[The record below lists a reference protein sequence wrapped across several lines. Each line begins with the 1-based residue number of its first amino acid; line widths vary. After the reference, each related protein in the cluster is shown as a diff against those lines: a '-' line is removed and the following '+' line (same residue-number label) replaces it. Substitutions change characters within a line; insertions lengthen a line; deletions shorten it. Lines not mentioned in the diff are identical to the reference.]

1 MKPYTLLLL
10 GLLLASAAEAQTTD
24 EARLEVTVTD
34 AASGEALG
42 YAVCS
47 LRPKEGNGKERAA
60 AADARG
66 VCLLEGLKP
75 GRFELRLLYMGHVFL
90 QGELQLPAGLTRRRI
105 RLDIDPVAI
114 GEVLVTAAES
124 KGPTS
129 SSKIGREAIAHIQP
143 SSIADLMELIP
154 GGRATD
160 PSFGA
165 PQEIRLR
172 EAAPS
177 SSANYATSALGTQI
191 QVDGIPISND
201 ANLQYSTS
209 YGSIQEY
216 ANVNRGV
223 DTRAISTDDI
233 ESVEIVRGIPSVE
246 YGDLTS
252 GLVKVKR
259 REGGRDLT
267 ARFKAD
273 MSSKLFSVG
282 RGKGFERKGRGDA
295 ERTTLNINAD
305 YLTAASDPR
314 NPRQSYQRLTGSVR
328 FGRHWQGSAYRYS
341 AGGSLDYTGSFD
353 NKKSDQDLD
362 NGLGGP
368 VERYKSNYN
377 RTQFAATFAVEA
389 RHRQFFHSL
398 DLTASLSAE
407 FDRID
412 RWRFVETGSD
422 FAKTWGT
429 EAGEYDA
436 VIIPA
441 SYDATL
447 LVDGKPFYGY
457 AKAIAIFNADTER
470 SRNTLRVG
478 ADWSMDKNYGR
489 GLVFDVARP
498 FSPQMD
504 SRPRAYDA
512 IPALH
517 KLSFFL
523 EDATTLAL
531 GDFRVEATGGVR
543 AASMF
548 NLGRRYTIQGKFYF
562 DPRANVVVALP
573 RFHVA
578 GRNLTLRLGGGVGW
592 HTKFPTMD
600 SLYPDTEYFDF
611 TQLNYWPANPALRR
625 INLRL
630 YTLDP
635 TNYDLR
641 AARNFKWEVRLDA
654 DWNDNQL
661 SVTYFREDMTSGF
674 RTTSDYRSFTFRDY
688 DETAID
694 MEQLDGPPSLDGI
707 PYTEETRLGGY
718 SRSTNGSRTEKSG
731 IEFAF
736 TSQRIRAIATRV
748 TVTGAYFRTNYSNM
762 HPEYLLPTS
771 APGGQTY
778 PYVGYYFST
787 DGYLREMCNTNF
799 LLDTQIPRL
808 KLILSTSFQCMWFLG
823 SRNTPVSAWPIS
835 YLDEDLVSHPF
846 TAESAADG
854 LLSALVRDSD
864 PTLWR
869 YVTTPFSM
877 NVNLKITK
885 KLYRDKMAV
894 ALFVNKLLDYTP
906 DYHTSDGRH
915 IRREVT
921 PYFGMELNIK
931 L

>member
-90 QGELQLPAGLTRRRI
+90 QGELQLPVGLTRRRI

-273 MSSKLFSVG
+273 MSSKLFSV
-282 RGKGFERKGRGDA
+282 GKGFERKGRGDA

-517 KLSFFL
+517 KLSLFL

-578 GRNLTLRLGGGVGW
+578 GRNLSLRLGGGVGW

-654 DWNDNQL
+654 GWNDNQL

-707 PYTEETRLGGY
+707 PYTEERRLGGY

-736 TSQRIRAIATRV
+736 TSQRIRAIATRI

-835 YLDEDLVSHPF
+835 YLDENLVSHPF

>member
-124 KGPTS
+124 KGSTS

-165 PQEIRLR
+165 PQADLLR
-172 EAAPS
+172 EADPS

-282 RGKGFERKGRGDA
+282 KGFERKGGGDA

-314 NPRQSYQRLTGSVR
+314 NPRQNYQRLTGSVR

-353 NKKSDQDLD
+353 DKKSDRDLD

-429 EAGEYDA
+429 EPGEYDA

-457 AKAIAIFNADTER
+457 AKAVATFNADTER

-517 KLSFFL
+517 KLSLFL

-654 DWNDNQL
+654 GWNDNQL

-707 PYTEETRLGGY
+707 PYTEERRLGGY

-736 TSQRIRAIATRV
+736 TSQRIRAIATRI

-771 APGGQTY
+771 APGGQSY

-835 YLDEDLVSHPF
+835 YLDENLVSHPF

>member
-1 MKPYTLLLL
+1 MKPYTLLLR

-273 MSSKLFSVG
+273 MSSKLFSV
-282 RGKGFERKGRGDA
+282 GKGFERKGRGDA

-894 ALFVNKLLDYTP
+894 ALFVHKLLDYTP

>member
-273 MSSKLFSVG
+273 MSSKLFSV
-282 RGKGFERKGRGDA
+282 GKGFERKGRGDA

-578 GRNLTLRLGGGVGW
+578 GRNLSLRLGGGVGW

-600 SLYPDTEYFDF
+600 SLYPDT
-611 TQLNYWPANPALRR
+611 
-625 INLRL
+625 
-630 YTLDP
+630 
-635 TNYDLR
+635 
-641 AARNFKWEVRLDA
+641 
-654 DWNDNQL
+654 
-661 SVTYFREDMTSGF
+661 
-674 RTTSDYRSFTFRDY
+674 
-688 DETAID
+688 
-694 MEQLDGPPSLDGI
+694 
-707 PYTEETRLGGY
+707 
-718 SRSTNGSRTEKSG
+718 
-731 IEFAF
+731 
-736 TSQRIRAIATRV
+736 
-748 TVTGAYFRTNYSNM
+748 
-762 HPEYLLPTS
+762 
-771 APGGQTY
+771 
-778 PYVGYYFST
+778 
-787 DGYLREMCNTNF
+787 
-799 LLDTQIPRL
+799 
-808 KLILSTSFQCMWFLG
+808 
-823 SRNTPVSAWPIS
+823 
-835 YLDEDLVSHPF
+835 
-846 TAESAADG
+846 
-854 LLSALVRDSD
+854 
-864 PTLWR
+864 
-869 YVTTPFSM
+869 
-877 NVNLKITK
+877 
-885 KLYRDKMAV
+885 
-894 ALFVNKLLDYTP
+894 
-906 DYHTSDGRH
+906 
-915 IRREVT
+915 
-921 PYFGMELNIK
+921 
-931 L
+931 

>member
-273 MSSKLFSVG
+273 MSSKLFSV
-282 RGKGFERKGRGDA
+282 GKGFERKGRGDA

-835 YLDEDLVSHPF
+835 YLDENLVSHPF

>member
-90 QGELQLPAGLTRRRI
+90 QGELQLPVGLTRRRI

-273 MSSKLFSVG
+273 MSSKLFSV
-282 RGKGFERKGRGDA
+282 GKGFERKGRGDA

-578 GRNLTLRLGGGVGW
+578 GRNLSLRLGGGVGW

-654 DWNDNQL
+654 GWNDNQL

-707 PYTEETRLGGY
+707 PYTEERRLGGY

-736 TSQRIRAIATRV
+736 TSQRIRAIATRI

-835 YLDEDLVSHPF
+835 YLDENLVSHPF

-906 DYHTSDGRH
+906 DSDGRH

>member
-273 MSSKLFSVG
+273 MSSKLFSV
-282 RGKGFERKGRGDA
+282 GKGFERKGRGDA

-707 PYTEETRLGGY
+707 PYTEERRLGGY

>member
-282 RGKGFERKGRGDA
+282 KGFERKGGGDA

-353 NKKSDQDLD
+353 DKKSDQDLD

-398 DLTASLSAE
+398 DLTASFSAE

-429 EAGEYDA
+429 EPGEYDA

-457 AKAIAIFNADTER
+457 AKAVATFNADTER

-654 DWNDNQL
+654 GWNDNQL

-808 KLILSTSFQCMWFLG
+808 KLLLSTSFQCMWFLG

>member
-282 RGKGFERKGRGDA
+282 KGFERKGEGDA

-353 NKKSDQDLD
+353 DKKSDQDLD

-398 DLTASLSAE
+398 DLTASFSAE

-429 EAGEYDA
+429 EPGEYDA

-457 AKAIAIFNADTER
+457 AKAVATFNADTER

-517 KLSFFL
+517 KLSLFL

-578 GRNLTLRLGGGVGW
+578 GRNLSLRLGGGVGW

-654 DWNDNQL
+654 GWNDNQL

-707 PYTEETRLGGY
+707 PYTEERRLGGY

-736 TSQRIRAIATRV
+736 TSQRIRAIATRI

-835 YLDEDLVSHPF
+835 YLDENLVSHPF

>member
-273 MSSKLFSVG
+273 MSSKLFSV
-282 RGKGFERKGRGDA
+282 GKGFERKGRGDA

-611 TQLNYWPANPALRR
+611 TQLNYWPANPALQR

-694 MEQLDGPPSLDGI
+694 MEQLDGPPSLDSI

>member
-246 YGDLTS
+246 YGNLTS

-273 MSSKLFSVG
+273 MSSKLFSV
-282 RGKGFERKGRGDA
+282 GKGFERKGRGDA

-398 DLTASLSAE
+398 DLTASFSAE

-429 EAGEYDA
+429 EPGEYDA

-457 AKAIAIFNADTER
+457 AKAVATFNADTER

-654 DWNDNQL
+654 GWNDNQL

-835 YLDEDLVSHPF
+835 YLDENLVSHPF

>member
-1 MKPYTLLLL
+1 M
-10 GLLLASAAEAQTTD
+10 
-24 EARLEVTVTD
+24 
-34 AASGEALG
+34 
-42 YAVCS
+42 
-47 LRPKEGNGKERAA
+47 
-60 AADARG
+60 
-66 VCLLEGLKP
+66 
-75 GRFELRLLYMGHVFL
+75 
-90 QGELQLPAGLTRRRI
+90 
-105 RLDIDPVAI
+105 
-114 GEVLVTAAES
+114 
-124 KGPTS
+124 
-129 SSKIGREAIAHIQP
+129 
-143 SSIADLMELIP
+143 
-154 GGRATD
+154 
-160 PSFGA
+160 
-165 PQEIRLR
+165 
-172 EAAPS
+172 
-177 SSANYATSALGTQI
+177 
-191 QVDGIPISND
+191 
-201 ANLQYSTS
+201 
-209 YGSIQEY
+209 
-216 ANVNRGV
+216 
-223 DTRAISTDDI
+223 
-233 ESVEIVRGIPSVE
+233 RGIPSVE

-282 RGKGFERKGRGDA
+282 KGFERKGEGDA

-353 NKKSDQDLD
+353 DKKSDQDLD

-398 DLTASLSAE
+398 DLTASFSAE

-429 EAGEYDA
+429 EPGEYDA

-457 AKAIAIFNADTER
+457 AKAVATFNADTER

-517 KLSFFL
+517 KLSLFL

-578 GRNLTLRLGGGVGW
+578 GRNLSLRLGGGVGW

-600 SLYPDTEYFDF
+600 SLYPDTGISISPSSTTGLRIPHSGGSTCDS
-611 TQLNYWPANPALRR
+611 TRSIRR
-625 INLRL
+625 ITTCVPHAISNGRFAS
-630 YTLDP
+630 TP
-635 TNYDLR
+635 AGT
-641 AARNFKWEVRLDA
+641 
-654 DWNDNQL
+654 
-661 SVTYFREDMTSGF
+661 
-674 RTTSDYRSFTFRDY
+674 TTSCR
-688 DETAID
+688 
-694 MEQLDGPPSLDGI
+694 
-707 PYTEETRLGGY
+707 
-718 SRSTNGSRTEKSG
+718 
-731 IEFAF
+731 
-736 TSQRIRAIATRV
+736 
-748 TVTGAYFRTNYSNM
+748 
-762 HPEYLLPTS
+762 
-771 APGGQTY
+771 
-778 PYVGYYFST
+778 
-787 DGYLREMCNTNF
+787 
-799 LLDTQIPRL
+799 
-808 KLILSTSFQCMWFLG
+808 
-823 SRNTPVSAWPIS
+823 
-835 YLDEDLVSHPF
+835 
-846 TAESAADG
+846 
-854 LLSALVRDSD
+854 
-864 PTLWR
+864 
-869 YVTTPFSM
+869 
-877 NVNLKITK
+877 
-885 KLYRDKMAV
+885 
-894 ALFVNKLLDYTP
+894 
-906 DYHTSDGRH
+906 
-915 IRREVT
+915 
-921 PYFGMELNIK
+921 
-931 L
+931 

>member
-282 RGKGFERKGRGDA
+282 KGFERKGRGDA

-398 DLTASLSAE
+398 DLTASFSAE

-429 EAGEYDA
+429 EPGEYDA

-457 AKAIAIFNADTER
+457 AKAVATFNADTER

-654 DWNDNQL
+654 GWNDNQL

-707 PYTEETRLGGY
+707 PYTEERRLGGY

-736 TSQRIRAIATRV
+736 TSQRIRAIATRI

-771 APGGQTY
+771 APGGQSY

>member
-60 AADARG
+60 AADAQG

-172 EAAPS
+172 EADPS

-223 DTRAISTDDI
+223 DTCDLDRRHRIGRNRA
-233 ESVEIVRGIPSVE
+233 GHPSVE

-282 RGKGFERKGRGDA
+282 KGFERKGGGDA

-353 NKKSDQDLD
+353 DKKSDQDLD

-398 DLTASLSAE
+398 DLTASFSAE

-429 EAGEYDA
+429 EPGEYDA

-457 AKAIAIFNADTER
+457 AKAVATFNADTER

-478 ADWSMDKNYGR
+478 GR
-489 GLVFDVARP
+489 LVDG
-498 FSPQMD
+498 QEL
-504 SRPRAYDA
+504 RPRAGLRRR
-512 IPALH
+512 PAVQSADGFAAPRLRR
-517 KLSFFL
+517 
-523 EDATTLAL
+523 DPRPAQTLA
-531 GDFRVEATGGVR
+531 FP
-543 AASMF
+543 
-548 NLGRRYTIQGKFYF
+548 RRRH
-562 DPRANVVVALP
+562 DARSRRLP
-573 RFHVA
+573 RRLREACAPPRCSIWDAAIRFRGNSISIRAPTSSSHCRDSMSPA
-578 GRNLTLRLGGGVGW
+578 GISPCDWAEVSAGTPNSRRWTASIPTRSISISPSSTTGLRIPHSGGSTCDSTRSIRRITTCVPHAISNGRFASTPAERQPAVGDL
-592 HTKFPTMD
+592 FPRRHD
-600 SLYPDTEYFDF
+600 VGIPHDVGLSELHLPG
-611 TQLNYWPANPALRR
+611 LRR
-625 INLRL
+625 NGDRHG
-630 YTLDP
+630 T
-635 TNYDLR
+635 
-641 AARNFKWEVRLDA
+641 V
-654 DWNDNQL
+654 
-661 SVTYFREDMTSGF
+661 G
-674 RTTSDYRSFTFRDY
+674 RS
-688 DETAID
+688 
-694 MEQLDGPPSLDGI
+694 PSLDGI
-707 PYTEETRLGGY
+707 PYTEERRLGGY

-736 TSQRIRAIATRV
+736 TSQRIRAIATRI

-771 APGGQTY
+771 APGGQSY

-854 LLSALVRDSD
+854 PLLSALVRDSD

-869 YVTTPFSM
+869 YVTTRS
-877 NVNLKITK
+877 
-885 KLYRDKMAV
+885 A
-894 ALFVNKLLDYTP
+894 
-906 DYHTSDGRH
+906 
-915 IRREVT
+915 
-921 PYFGMELNIK
+921 
-931 L
+931 

>member
-273 MSSKLFSVG
+273 MSSKLFSV
-282 RGKGFERKGRGDA
+282 GKGFERKGRGDA

-921 PYFGMELNIK
+921 PYFGIELNIK

>member
-273 MSSKLFSVG
+273 MSSKLFSV
-282 RGKGFERKGRGDA
+282 GKGFERKGRGDA

-578 GRNLTLRLGGGVGW
+578 GRNLSLRLGGGVGW

-736 TSQRIRAIATRV
+736 TSQRIRAIATRI

-771 APGGQTY
+771 APGGQSY

-787 DGYLREMCNTNF
+787 DGYLREMCNTNL

-854 LLSALVRDSD
+854 LLSALVRDSN

>member
-273 MSSKLFSVG
+273 MSSKLFSV
-282 RGKGFERKGRGDA
+282 GKGFERKGRGDA

-611 TQLNYWPANPALRR
+611 TQLNYWPANPALQR

>member
-282 RGKGFERKGRGDA
+282 KGFERKGRGDA

-398 DLTASLSAE
+398 DLTASFSAE

-429 EAGEYDA
+429 EPGEYDA

-457 AKAIAIFNADTER
+457 AKAVATFNADTER

-654 DWNDNQL
+654 GWNDNQL

>member
-90 QGELQLPAGLTRRRI
+90 QGELQLPVGLTRRRI

-114 GEVLVTAAES
+114 GEVLATAAES

-282 RGKGFERKGRGDA
+282 KGFERKGRGDA

-353 NKKSDQDLD
+353 DKKSDQDLD

-457 AKAIAIFNADTER
+457 AKAVAIFNADTER

-517 KLSFFL
+517 KLSLFL

-578 GRNLTLRLGGGVGW
+578 GRNLSLRLGGGVGW

-654 DWNDNQL
+654 GWNDNQL

-835 YLDEDLVSHPF
+835 YLDENLVSHPF

>member
-1 MKPYTLLLL
+1 M
-10 GLLLASAAEAQTTD
+10 
-24 EARLEVTVTD
+24 
-34 AASGEALG
+34 
-42 YAVCS
+42 
-47 LRPKEGNGKERAA
+47 
-60 AADARG
+60 
-66 VCLLEGLKP
+66 
-75 GRFELRLLYMGHVFL
+75 
-90 QGELQLPAGLTRRRI
+90 
-105 RLDIDPVAI
+105 
-114 GEVLVTAAES
+114 
-124 KGPTS
+124 
-129 SSKIGREAIAHIQP
+129 
-143 SSIADLMELIP
+143 
-154 GGRATD
+154 
-160 PSFGA
+160 
-165 PQEIRLR
+165 
-172 EAAPS
+172 
-177 SSANYATSALGTQI
+177 
-191 QVDGIPISND
+191 
-201 ANLQYSTS
+201 
-209 YGSIQEY
+209 
-216 ANVNRGV
+216 
-223 DTRAISTDDI
+223 
-233 ESVEIVRGIPSVE
+233 
-246 YGDLTS
+246 
-252 GLVKVKR
+252 
-259 REGGRDLT
+259 
-267 ARFKAD
+267 
-273 MSSKLFSVG
+273 
-282 RGKGFERKGRGDA
+282 
-295 ERTTLNINAD
+295 
-305 YLTAASDPR
+305 
-314 NPRQSYQRLTGSVR
+314 
-328 FGRHWQGSAYRYS
+328 
-341 AGGSLDYTGSFD
+341 
-353 NKKSDQDLD
+353 
-362 NGLGGP
+362 
-368 VERYKSNYN
+368 
-377 RTQFAATFAVEA
+377 
-389 RHRQFFHSL
+389 
-398 DLTASLSAE
+398 
-407 FDRID
+407 
-412 RWRFVETGSD
+412 ETGSD

-654 DWNDNQL
+654 GWNDNQL

-748 TVTGAYFRTNYSNM
+748 TVTGAYFQTNNSNM

-799 LLDTQIPRL
+799 LLDTQIPCL

>member
-282 RGKGFERKGRGDA
+282 KGFERKGRGDA

-457 AKAIAIFNADTER
+457 AKAVAIFNADTER

-517 KLSFFL
+517 KLSLFL

-578 GRNLTLRLGGGVGW
+578 GRNLSLRLGGGVGW

-654 DWNDNQL
+654 GWNDNQL

-707 PYTEETRLGGY
+707 PYTEERRLGGY

-736 TSQRIRAIATRV
+736 TSQRIRAIATRI

-835 YLDEDLVSHPF
+835 YLDENLVSHPF

>member
-282 RGKGFERKGRGDA
+282 KGFERKGRGDA

-398 DLTASLSAE
+398 DLTASFSAE

-429 EAGEYDA
+429 EPGEYDA

-654 DWNDNQL
+654 GWNDNQL

-835 YLDEDLVSHPF
+835 YLDENLVSHPF

>member
-282 RGKGFERKGRGDA
+282 KGFERKGRGDA

-429 EAGEYDA
+429 EEAEDDA
-436 VIIPA
+436 DIITA
-441 SYDATL
+441 YYDATL

>member
-282 RGKGFERKGRGDA
+282 KGFERKGRGDA

-398 DLTASLSAE
+398 DLTASFSAE

-429 EAGEYDA
+429 EPGEYDA

-457 AKAIAIFNADTER
+457 AKAVATFNADTER

-592 HTKFPTMD
+592 HTKFPTTRSISISPSSTTGLRIPHSGGSTCD
-600 SLYPDTEYFDF
+600 STRSI
-611 TQLNYWPANPALRR
+611 RR
-625 INLRL
+625 ITTCVPHAISNGRFAS
-630 YTLDP
+630 TP
-635 TNYDLR
+635 AGT
-641 AARNFKWEVRLDA
+641 
-654 DWNDNQL
+654 
-661 SVTYFREDMTSGF
+661 
-674 RTTSDYRSFTFRDY
+674 TTSCR
-688 DETAID
+688 
-694 MEQLDGPPSLDGI
+694 
-707 PYTEETRLGGY
+707 
-718 SRSTNGSRTEKSG
+718 
-731 IEFAF
+731 
-736 TSQRIRAIATRV
+736 
-748 TVTGAYFRTNYSNM
+748 
-762 HPEYLLPTS
+762 
-771 APGGQTY
+771 
-778 PYVGYYFST
+778 
-787 DGYLREMCNTNF
+787 
-799 LLDTQIPRL
+799 
-808 KLILSTSFQCMWFLG
+808 
-823 SRNTPVSAWPIS
+823 
-835 YLDEDLVSHPF
+835 
-846 TAESAADG
+846 
-854 LLSALVRDSD
+854 
-864 PTLWR
+864 
-869 YVTTPFSM
+869 
-877 NVNLKITK
+877 
-885 KLYRDKMAV
+885 
-894 ALFVNKLLDYTP
+894 
-906 DYHTSDGRH
+906 
-915 IRREVT
+915 
-921 PYFGMELNIK
+921 
-931 L
+931 

>member
-282 RGKGFERKGRGDA
+282 KGFERKGRGDA

-398 DLTASLSAE
+398 DLTASFSAE

-429 EAGEYDA
+429 EPGEYDA

-457 AKAIAIFNADTER
+457 AKAVATFNADTER

-654 DWNDNQL
+654 GWNDNQL

-707 PYTEETRLGGY
+707 PNTEETRLGGY

-835 YLDEDLVSHPF
+835 YLDENLVSHPF

>member
-75 GRFELRLLYMGHVFL
+75 GRFELRLLYMGHIFL

-124 KGPTS
+124 KGSTS

-282 RGKGFERKGRGDA
+282 KGFERKGRGDA

-353 NKKSDQDLD
+353 DKKSDQDLD

-478 ADWSMDKNYGR
+478 ADWSMDNNYGR

-517 KLSFFL
+517 KLSLFL

-578 GRNLTLRLGGGVGW
+578 GRNLSLRLGGGVGW

-654 DWNDNQL
+654 GWNDNQL

-707 PYTEETRLGGY
+707 PYTEERRLGGY

-736 TSQRIRAIATRV
+736 TSQRIRAIATRI

-835 YLDEDLVSHPF
+835 YLDENLVSHPF

>member
-47 LRPKEGNGKERAA
+47 LRPKEGTGKERAA

-282 RGKGFERKGRGDA
+282 KGFERKGRGDA

-398 DLTASLSAE
+398 DLTASFSAE

-429 EAGEYDA
+429 EPGEYDA

-457 AKAIAIFNADTER
+457 AKAVATFNADTER

-654 DWNDNQL
+654 GWNDNQL

-835 YLDEDLVSHPF
+835 YLDENLVSHPF

>member
-282 RGKGFERKGRGDA
+282 KGFERKGGGDA

-398 DLTASLSAE
+398 DLTASFSAE

-429 EAGEYDA
+429 EPGEYDA

-457 AKAIAIFNADTER
+457 AKAVATFNADTER